1 MVDRVH
7 TAKVGRRNHA
17 RVALGAL
24 LVAAVSVSG
33 AMAETDADLAGEL
46 TDPIV
51 GHWVGTAS
59 QPEQDA
65 FEVTLTFVSPRGGIS
80 RYPGE
85 TPCGGVLVGDRHGDS
100 YQYQENITYNG
111 TDERQDGCI
120 SGNISLTLEGDT
132 LKYSWSGNN
141 NGQDYT
147 STGELKR
154 RIKRR

>member
-1 MVDRVH
+1 MTGPVWIITHFRLH
-7 TAKVGRRNHA
+7 RAS
-17 RVALGAL
+17 VALAAL
-24 LVAAVSVSG
+24 LCLAAG
-33 AMAETDADLAGEL
+33 AMAADDADLAGEL

-51 GHWVGTAS
+51 GHWVGTAA
-59 QPEQDA
+59 QPEQGS
-65 FEVTLTFVSPRGGIS
+65 FEVTLTFVSPKGGIS

-100 YQYQENITYNG
+100 YQYQESITYNG

-132 LKYSWSGNN
+132 LKYEWSGTN

-147 STGELKR
+147 SSGELKR
-154 RIKRR
+154 RTKRR